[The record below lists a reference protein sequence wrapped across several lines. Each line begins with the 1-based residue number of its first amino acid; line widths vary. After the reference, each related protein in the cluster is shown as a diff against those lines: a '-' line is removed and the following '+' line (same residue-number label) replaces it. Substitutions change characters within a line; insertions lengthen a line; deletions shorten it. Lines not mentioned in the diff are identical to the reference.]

1 VPPDLVGRRLDVAE
15 RMLRRTGIAYSVI
28 RLHSHAVGS
37 TSQWGVCETMP
48 AGASTEGAPGI
59 ELLVV
64 HAKCGA
70 S

>member
-1 VPPDLVGRRLDVAE
+1 
-15 RMLRRTGIAYSVI
+15 MLRRTAIAYSVI

-37 TSQWGVCETMP
+37 TSQWGVCETVP
-48 AGASTEGAPGI
+48 AGANTEGARGI

>member
-1 VPPDLVGRRLDVAE
+1 
-15 RMLRRTGIAYSVI
+15 MLRRTGIAYSVI

-37 TSQWGVCETMP
+37 TSHWGVCETVP
-48 AGASTEGAPGI
+48 AGASTEGAQGI

-70 S
+70 I